1 METSKDKS
9 CAIVNTTF
17 YTGLFYFV
25 AQVVWVLPMAKW
37 ETKSIFFFLVI
48 IAYVI
53 LSLLICVS
61 LWNLFK
67 YVGNGNQE
75 GPTRQELL
83 TCVLQFATMLLL
95 FLFLAQ
101 FQYLFYIAYT
111 IGWVTLLVAG
121 IVDYRSKH
129 VINRSI
135 LTLLTILLF
144 FFFITRFRF
153 VFGIIPILG
162 WVLLF
167 IGGIGYYKS
176 KHRINLCFLTWGIY
190 VIVSLRCFGLMIYGE

>member
-1 METSKDKS
+1 METSMDKS

-25 AQVVWVLPMAKW
+25 AQVVWVLPMVKW
-37 ETKSIFFFLVI
+37 ETKSILFFLVI

-53 LSLLICVS
+53 SSLLI
-61 LWNLFK
+61 
-67 YVGNGNQE
+67 
-75 GPTRQELL
+75 
-83 TCVLQFATMLLL
+83 CVLQFATMLLL

-111 IGWVTLLVAG
+111 ISWVTLLVAG

-135 LTLLTILLF
+135 LTLLTIFLF
-144 FFFITRFRF
+144 FFFITKFRF

-190 VIVSLRCFGLMIYGE
+190 VILSLRCFGLVIYGE